1 MRVCA
6 RDVLALVGITEDGDQ
21 ICVDPDGDEDEEYER
36 RVMTIAHQ
44 ENCVGCEA
52 CSKVCPKKCYTHE
65 AAEA

>member
-1 MRVCA
+1 
-6 RDVLALVGITEDGDQ
+6 
-21 ICVDPDGDEDEEYER
+21 
-36 RVMTIAHQ
+36 MTIAHQ